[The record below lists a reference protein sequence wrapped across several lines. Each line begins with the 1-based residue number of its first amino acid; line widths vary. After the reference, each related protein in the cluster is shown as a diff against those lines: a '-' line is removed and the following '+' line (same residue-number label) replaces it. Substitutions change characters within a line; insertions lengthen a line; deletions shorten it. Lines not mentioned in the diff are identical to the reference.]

1 MRTANKQPNIKLRYN
16 VVNTFVYIIGIIL
29 LIQLFNLQIV
39 HGKEYRETSN
49 TRLTRESVLQA
60 ARGSITDR
68 SGIELAG
75 NKTGYNLELY
85 KSKIDTNTLNNTILK
100 MVNVLEQNQDK
111 YVDNFP
117 ISVEPFSFTLDTEEK
132 QKKWKKANKIEEDAT
147 VEECFNFFKDKYK
160 IENENVQEVRKIIAI
175 RYQISQ
181 EGYSSTKS
189 ITISTDISE
198 QSTHIFAEQSDE
210 FPGITTI
217 VQPIRTYPKGSL
229 AGHILGYVAKISETE
244 LKAEEGNG
252 YDQNDMYGRSGI
264 ELVAEK
270 YLRGKD
276 GIKQI
281 DMAVDGTVT
290 GEYISEEAI
299 AGADVVLTID
309 ANLQA
314 VTEEALKNNI
324 EKIASGGFGEAY
336 DTKSGAMVVMNVKTG
351 EILAMASYPTIEPSK
366 FIGGISQADWDYY
379 RDEDQTNG
387 RPLINKAI
395 AGTYPPG
402 SIFKMVTAI
411 AGLQTGAITTTTKI
425 NDTGIY
431 RGVANT
437 NPVCWIWTSKHRG
450 HGYLNV
456 SQAIQHSCNYFF
468 YEVGN
473 RIGIDNLAKYSK
485 YFGLGSKTG
494 IELTEER
501 SGTLNERTEGTT
513 WYPGNTLSAA
523 IGQLNNSFTPI
534 QMAKYASMLANGG
547 KKVNPTIIKAIR
559 NQDGTEVSKTELEK
573 YINEKFG
580 IKPSEEEELEI
591 NQDNLKAILEGMR
604 SVTSDT
610 GGTAYSVFKNF
621 SIEVGGKTGSAQ
633 TGSSSTSKVHGWF
646 LGFAPFDNPEIA
658 VVIVIDNGGHGSY
671 TAEAARDV
679 IAQYFGM
686 NMNQDQEQEDV
697 TAIPYV
703 EMSN

>member
-1 MRTANKQPNIKLRYN
+1 MKNKNPNLKLRYN
-16 VVNTFVYIIGIIL
+16 IVTTLVYLIGIIL
-29 LIQLFNLQIV
+29 LVQLFNLQIIK
-39 HGKEYRETSN
+39 GKEYRETSN

-60 ARGSITDR
+60 ARGSIKDR

-85 KSKIDTNTLNNTILK
+85 KSKIDTNTLNETILK
-100 MVNVLEQNQDK
+100 MVNELEKNQDT

-117 ISVEPFSFTLDTEEK
+117 IAVEPFSFKIDTEEK
-132 QKKWKKANKIEEDAT
+132 QVKWKRANKIEENAT
-147 VEECFNFFKDKYK
+147 AEECFEFFKKKYK
-160 IENENVQEVRKIIAI
+160 IQNDNVQDIRKIITI

-198 QSTHIFAEQSDE
+198 KSTHIFAEQNDE
-210 FPGITTI
+210 FPGIATVI
-217 VQPIRTYPKGSL
+217 QPIRTYPKGSL
-229 AGHILGYVAKISETE
+229 AGHILGYVAKISTQE
-244 LKAEEGNG
+244 LEVEKDNG

-270 YLRGKD
+270 YLRGTD

-290 GEYISEEAI
+290 GEYISKEAI

-314 VTEEALKNNI
+314 VTEEALKKNI
-324 EKIASGGFGEAY
+324 EKIASGGFSETY
-336 DTKSGAMVVMNVKTG
+336 DTKSGGMVVMNVKTG
-351 EILAMASYPTIEPSK
+351 EVLAMASYPSIEPSK

-379 RDEDQTNG
+379 RDEDNTKG
-387 RPLINKAI
+387 KPLINKAV

-411 AGLQTGAITTTTKI
+411 AGLETGAINTSTKI
-425 NDTGIY
+425 NDV
-431 RGVANT
+431 GVYKGVPNT
-437 NPVCWIWTSKHRG
+437 SPACWIWNSRHRG
-450 HGYLNV
+450 HGWLNV

-485 YFGLGSKTG
+485 YFGLGNKTG

-501 SGTLNERTEGTT
+501 AGRVNERKEGES
-513 WYPGNTLSAA
+513 WYPGNTLSAS
-523 IGQLNNSFTPI
+523 IGQLNNTFTPI

-547 KKVNPTIIKAIR
+547 KKVNPTIIKSIQ
-559 NQDGTEVSKTELEK
+559 NQDGTEVSKEEIEN

-580 IKPSEEEELEI
+580 IKPSEEEQVTI
-591 NQDNLKAILEGMR
+591 NEANLKAILEGMR

-610 GGTAYSVFKNF
+610 GGTAYSIFKNF
-621 SIEVGGKTGSAQ
+621 SIEVGGKTGSAEI
-633 TGSSSTSKVHGWF
+633 GVKGDNRAHGWF
-646 LGFAPFDNPEIA
+646 LGFAPFDEPEIA
-658 VVIVIDNGGHGSY
+658 VVIVIDNAGHGSY

-686 NMNQDQEQEDV
+686 NSNQVQEDV
-697 TAIPYV
+697 TARPYT
-703 EMSN
+703 EMSR

>member
-1 MRTANKQPNIKLRYN
+1 MRIANKQPNIRLRYN
-16 VVNTFVYIIGIIL
+16 IITTLIYIIGIIL
-29 LIQLFNLQIV
+29 LVQLFNLQIV

-60 ARGSITDR
+60 ARGSIKDR

-85 KSKIDTNTLNNTILK
+85 KSKIDNTTLNATILK
-100 MVNVLEQNQDK
+100 MVNELEKNQDS

-117 ISVEPFSFTLDTEEK
+117 ISVEPFAFKQDTEEK
-132 QKKWKKANKIEEDAT
+132 QIKWKKANKIAENAT
-147 VEECFNFFKDKYK
+147 AEECFNFFKDKYK
-160 IENENVQEVRKIIAI
+160 IENDNVQDVRKIITI

-198 QSTHIFAEQSDE
+198 QSTHAFAEQSEE
-210 FPGITTI
+210 FPGITTV

-229 AGHILGYVAKISETE
+229 AGHILGYVAKISTDE
-244 LKAEEGNG
+244 LEKEKDNG

-270 YLRGKD
+270 YLRGQD
-276 GIKQI
+276 GVKQI
-281 DMAVDGTVT
+281 DMSVDGTIT
-290 GEYISEEAI
+290 GEYISQEAV
-299 AGADVVLTID
+299 AGADVILTID

-324 EKIASGGFGEAY
+324 QKIAAGEFGEAY
-336 DTKSGAMVVMNVKTG
+336 DAKSGAMVVMNVKTG

-366 FIGGISQADWDYY
+366 FVGGISQSDWNYY
-379 RDEDQTNG
+379 RDENSENG
-387 RPLINKAI
+387 NPLMNKAV

-411 AGLQTGAITTTTKI
+411 AGLETGVITTTEKI

-431 RGVANT
+431 KGVANT
-437 NPVCWIWTSKHRG
+437 SPVCWIWTSRHRG
-450 HGYLNV
+450 HGWLNV

-473 RIGIDNLAKYSK
+473 RMGIDNLTKYAK

-494 IELTEER
+494 IELTEEKA
-501 SGTLNERTEGTT
+501 GKVNERKEGET

-523 IGQLNNSFTPI
+523 IGQKDNTFTPI

-547 KKVNPTIIKAIR
+547 KKVNPTIIKSIQNA
-559 NQDGTEVSKTELEK
+559 DGSEVSKTELEN

-580 IKPSEEEELEI
+580 IKPSEEEELTISQE
-591 NQDNLKAILEGMR
+591 NLNAVLEGMR

-610 GGTAYSVFKNF
+610 GGTAYSVFKDF
-621 SIEVGGKTGSAQ
+621 DIEVGGKTGSAEA
-633 TGSSSTSKVHGWF
+633 GSKTHGWF
-646 LGFAPFDNPEIA
+646 LGFAPFNDPEIA

-671 TAEAARDV
+671 TAEAAKEV
-679 IAQYFGM
+679 IGQYFGM
-686 NMNQDQEQEDV
+686 NSNQVQEDV
-697 TAIPYV
+697 TAVPYTEV
-703 EMSN
+703 SF